1 MASKTLPKL
10 PVIDL
15 SLRED
20 LRPGTRTWE
29 SMCKEVCNALE
40 EYGCFVIICNQ
51 VSLNLHSEIY
61 SAVQDLFNLPSEIK
75 QQKPA
80 HRGDWPI
87 GRSYSYGPKHE
98 RIDTENLTTL
108 EGAQSFTKLMWPSGN
123 DQFCKSA
130 HEMSKIMMNLDQTVM
145 RMVFQ
150 NYGAEK
156 YYDSHIQST
165 DYVTGSARYKES
177 ETNENYLGL
186 LGHTDKSFST
196 VNHQNGV
203 SGLEIQTRDEQWIL
217 YDPPSH
223 SSFIYLAS
231 DAFKA
236 WSNGRIRSCYH
247 RVIMGGKKIRF
258 ALLCTTLHKG
268 TVISVP
274 DELVD
279 EEHPLRYKPFNH
291 REYRKLHIEYGSKK
305 IEYSIEAHCG
315 VTGV

>member
-20 LRPGTRTWE
+20 LRPGTRAWE

-40 EYGCFVIICNQ
+40 EY
-51 VSLNLHSEIY
+51 
-61 SAVQDLFNLPSEIK
+61 
-75 QQKPA
+75 
-80 HRGDWPI
+80 
-87 GRSYSYGPKHE
+87 
-98 RIDTENLTTL
+98 
-108 EGAQSFTKLMWPSGN
+108 
-123 DQFCKSA
+123 
-130 HEMSKIMMNLDQTVM
+130 
-145 RMVFQ
+145 
-150 NYGAEK
+150 
-156 YYDSHIQST
+156 
-165 DYVTGSARYKES
+165 KES
-177 ETNENYLGL
+177 GTNENYLGL

-196 VNHQNGV
+196 VIHQDGV
-203 SGLEIQTRDEQWIL
+203 NGLEIQTRDEQWIL

-231 DAFKA
+231 DAFKVGLI
-236 WSNGRIRSCYH
+236 SLVRFIRT
-247 RVIMGGKKIRF
+247 VMG
-258 ALLCTTLHKG
+258 
-268 TVISVP
+268 VP

-315 VTGV
+315 V